1 MVGSIPAFPTN
12 TLRGS
17 LRIYFLKRLNP
28 LRDIILSKCFK
39 DPRGSIKY
47 LLIRPQGANLKRL
60 NPLRDTFFFFEKFL
74 RGNFKT
80 LSHSKSASKFGVEN
94 RQKALKIS
102 RQLIYHF

>member
-12 TLRGS
+12 TLRGLKGS

-39 DPRGSIKY
+39 DPRGSVKY

-60 NPLRDTFFFFEKFL
+60 NPLRDTFL
-74 RGNFKT
+74 
-80 LSHSKSASKFGVEN
+80 
-94 RQKALKIS
+94 LKIHEILKGIS
-102 RQLIYHF
+102 